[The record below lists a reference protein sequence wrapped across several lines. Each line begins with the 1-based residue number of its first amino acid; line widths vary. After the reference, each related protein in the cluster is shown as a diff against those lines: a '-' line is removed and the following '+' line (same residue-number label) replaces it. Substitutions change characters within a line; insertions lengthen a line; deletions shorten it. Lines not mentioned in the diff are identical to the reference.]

1 MRGGSWWESTTPAS
15 PTDGY
20 ASARFYGHLPP
31 PDVTARW
38 DVTAIK
44 PGPKCSLFA
53 PESSPQVPSARLGC
67 RPADLGVYTA
77 VTACYSPGGGASV
90 YNLKNGHRNGARP
103 VSVRTVTKRYNE
115 PSSGGAH
122 CQFMYWVGLDQ
133 HTSVQSPIPRA
144 GGPAALHVLVQRN
157 AIVTAW
163 LGRARAGCPCFSGA
177 CQHREP

>member
-77 VTACYSPGGGASV
+77 VTACYSPGGGTSV
-90 YNLKNGHRNGARP
+90 YNLK
-103 VSVRTVTKRYNE
+103 VVY
-115 PSSGGAH
+115 
-122 CQFMYWVGLDQ
+122 
-133 HTSVQSPIPRA
+133 A
-144 GGPAALHVLVQRN
+144 GSLS
-157 AIVTAW
+157 
-163 LGRARAGCPCFSGA
+163 SGA
-177 CQHREP
+177 CSSAPLVLASGLPTKWGNKSRTCPPFRGGIWSCPIMQRGRGELTFGPNRAHGGYIMP

>member
-77 VTACYSPGGGASV
+77 VTACYSPGGGASES
-90 YNLKNGHRNGARP
+90 A
-103 VSVRTVTKRYNE
+103 
-115 PSSGGAH
+115 
-122 CQFMYWVGLDQ
+122 QVGLRGLGGGGEAPKNMSAFPRRLEDQ
-133 HTSVQSPIPRA
+133 TVLPSVS
-144 GGPAALHVLVQRN
+144 
-157 AIVTAW
+157 
-163 LGRARAGCPCFSGA
+163 AR
-177 CQHREP
+177 

>member
-77 VTACYSPGGGASV
+77 VTACYSPGGATSV
-90 YNLKNGHRNGARP
+90 YNLKGRAHAPVRSSEVSSLWSSALARAVARNLTPLARP
-103 VSVRTVTKRYNE
+103 IPCSLDAHIHRVSRKIVNE
-115 PSSGGAH
+115 AASS
-122 CQFMYWVGLDQ
+122 LL
-133 HTSVQSPIPRA
+133 SSLP
-144 GGPAALHVLVQRN
+144 
-157 AIVTAW
+157 
-163 LGRARAGCPCFSGA
+163 
-177 CQHREP
+177 